1 MFVIGLVFFYGSRLV
16 STLEFSN
23 FQFFVGLMVR
33 MLPSELYIFDT
44 SPISELCFSAI
55 NVGNIFS
62 YAP

>member
-33 MLPSELYIFDT
+33 VLPSELYT
-44 SPISELCFSAI
+44 L
-55 NVGNIFS
+55 
-62 YAP
+62 